1 LNKQNITEILAA
13 NFFVGVFMS
22 KDIFGDDIKKSDR
35 DEFSEMLAQS
45 DNSIGKRFNVG
56 EKILAAEILSI
67 GKDESFVSTGSTKDA
82 LIYTKEL
89 YDTEGKLG
97 YKVGD
102 RIDVYV
108 TQFKKGEIQVS
119 KKASTSAEAES
130 LEDAFDCMLP
140 VEGRVNEVCNGGFR
154 IVLMGKTAFCPISQ
168 LDSKPIT
175 DAKEYVGRKYEF
187 LITKYEEGGRN
198 IVVSRRKLMDQQRE
212 EAEVI
217 FAEDHK
223 PGDLFKGM
231 ITRIEKFGAFVDLG
245 QGVEG
250 LTHISE
256 IAWSRLEHPSE
267 VVSIG
272 QAVTVK
278 LLKAET
284 QDGRLKIS
292 LSIKQAGEE
301 PWTTHKDE
309 LKVGDIVMG
318 KVTNLMKFGAFVQ
331 VKPGIEGLVPLSEM
345 SYTKRINR
353 PDEVVKS
360 GENIKVMIKEINP
373 IDKKILLSIRDA
385 EGDPWS
391 LIQTKFPVGK
401 VTSGLIKKKETFG
414 LLIEIEEGIVGLIPR
429 SMYKELTEGDLEHKK
444 VGDKVQ
450 VQIAD
455 IRFEERKLTLR
466 PPGDAHEE
474 SWQNYQSMQAPT
486 NNFGSALGDKLKAL
500 MDKNKK

>member
-1 LNKQNITEILAA
+1 
-13 NFFVGVFMS
+13 MS
-22 KDIFGDDIKKSDR
+22 KDIFGDDIKKNDR

-45 DNSIGKRFNVG
+45 EKSIGKRFNVG
-56 EKILAAEILSI
+56 EKITAAEILSI
-67 GKDESFVSTGSTKDA
+67 GKEESFVSTGSTKDA

-89 YDTEGKLG
+89 YDTEGNLA

-102 RIDVYV
+102 RLDVFV

-119 KKASTSAEAES
+119 KKASTSGDADN

-154 IVLMGKTAFCPISQ
+154 IVVMGKTAFCPISQ

-212 EAEVI
+212 EAEAI
-217 FAEDHK
+217 FTDDHK
-223 PGDLFKGM
+223 PGDILKGI
-231 ITRIEKFGAFVDLG
+231 ITRLEKFGAFVDLG

-250 LTHISE
+250 LVHISE
-256 IAWSRLEHPSE
+256 LSWSRLDHPSE
-267 VVSIG
+267 AVAVGQTVS
-272 QAVTVK
+272 VK
-278 LLKAET
+278 LLKIET
-284 QDGRLKIS
+284 LDNRLKIS

-301 PWTTHKDE
+301 PWTTHKGE
-309 LKVGDIVMG
+309 FKIGDIVMG

-331 VKPGIEGLVPLSEM
+331 IKPGIEGLVPLSEM

-353 PDEVVKS
+353 AEEVVNS
-360 GENIKVMIKEINP
+360 GDNIKVMIKEINP
-373 IDKKILLSIRDA
+373 ADKKILLSIRDA

-391 LIQTKFPVGK
+391 LIQSKFPVGK
-401 VTSGLIKKKETFG
+401 VVDGLIKKKETFG
-414 LLIEIEEGIVGLIPR
+414 YLIEIEEGIVGLLPR
-429 SMYKELTEGDLEHKK
+429 SMYKELTEGDWEHKK
-444 VGDKVQ
+444 VGDKIQ
-450 VQIAD
+450 IQIAE

-466 PPGDAHEE
+466 PPGDGHDE
-474 SWQNYQSMQAPT
+474 SWQNYQSNQPAASS
-486 NNFGSALGDKLKAL
+486 NFGGAFGDQLKAL
-500 MDKNKK
+500 MTNTTDKKK